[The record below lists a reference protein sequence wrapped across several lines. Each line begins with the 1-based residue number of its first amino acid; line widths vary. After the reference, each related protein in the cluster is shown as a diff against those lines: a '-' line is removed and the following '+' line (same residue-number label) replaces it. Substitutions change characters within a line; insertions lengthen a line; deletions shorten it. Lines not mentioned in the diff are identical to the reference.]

1 MAIKQESDTKQ
12 KLTPSTLQLNTNSV
26 GQWKAEDSQNTI
38 MFQSREMNMREWPY
52 DFLSP

>member
-1 MAIKQESDTKQ
+1 MLEMPLWQSNKSLTQSRGQ

-38 MFQSREMNMREWPY
+38 MF
-52 DFLSP
+52 